1 MDRFAEMIA
10 DFMDKI
16 INADSLT
23 VLKQL
28 PDKCIDL
35 ILTDPPYGINVSKS
49 VYNVEAGQKRSHNAK
64 AVAGTYKH
72 ADWDS
77 DIPTKEYFDE
87 MERVAKHRIIFGGNY
102 FTEYLK
108 PSSGWIFWDKNNGTN
123 DFGDGELAWT
133 DFNKAIRKYQYTWNG
148 MLQED
153 MKNKEI
159 RIHPTQKPVGLL
171 MKILR
176 DYSEPGWLV
185 MDPFSGSG
193 STAIACERWGLPF
206 ICVERDVD
214 YYKVSIKRLDDERKQ
229 LNLFNGR
236 Y

>member
-1 MDRFAEMIA
+1 MIA
-10 DFMDKI
+10 DLTDKI

-72 ADWDS
+72 ADWDCA
-77 DIPTKEYFDE
+77 IPAKEYFDE

-108 PSSGWIFWDKNNGTN
+108 PSSGWIFWDKNNGSN

-148 MLQED
+148 MLQQD
-153 MKNKEI
+153 MKNKEV

-171 MKILR
+171 MQILR
-176 DYSEPGWLV
+176 DYSDAGWLV

-206 ICVERDVD
+206 ICVERDID
-214 YYKVSIKRLDDERKQ
+214 YYKASVERLNDERKQ

>member
-1 MDRFAEMIA
+1 MITELT
-10 DFMDKI
+10 DKI

-77 DIPTKEYFDE
+77 AIPAKEYFDE

-108 PSSGWIFWDKNNGTN
+108 PSSGWIFWDKNNGSN

-148 MLQED
+148 MLQQD
-153 MKNKEI
+153 MKNKEV

-171 MKILR
+171 MQILR
-176 DYSEPGWLV
+176 DYSDSGWLV

-193 STAIACERWGLPF
+193 STAIACERWGLSF
-206 ICVERDVD
+206 ICVERDID
-214 YYKVSIKRLDDERKQ
+214 YYKASVERLENERKQ

>member
-1 MDRFAEMIA
+1 MIA
-10 DFMDKI
+10 DLTDKI
-16 INADSLT
+16 INADCLT

-28 PDKCIDL
+28 PDKSIDL

-77 DIPTKEYFDE
+77 AIPAKEYFDE

-108 PSSGWIFWDKNNGTN
+108 PSSGWIFWDKNNGSN

-148 MLQED
+148 MLQQD
-153 MKNKEI
+153 MKNKEV

-171 MKILR
+171 MQILR
-176 DYSEPGWLV
+176 DYSDPGWLV
-185 MDPFSGSG
+185 CDPFSGSG

-206 ICVERDVD
+206 ICIERDVD
-214 YYKVSIKRLDDERKQ
+214 YFKASTKRLNDERKQ

>member
-1 MDRFAEMIA
+1 M
-10 DFMDKI
+10 
-16 INADSLT
+16 
-23 VLKQL
+23 
-28 PDKCIDL
+28 
-35 ILTDPPYGINVSKS
+35 
-49 VYNVEAGQKRSHNAK
+49 EAGQKRSHNAK

-77 DIPTKEYFDE
+77 AIPAKEYFDE

-108 PSSGWIFWDKNNGTN
+108 PSSGWIFWDKNNGSN

-148 MLQED
+148 MLQQD
-153 MKNKEI
+153 MKNKEV

-171 MKILR
+171 MQILR
-176 DYSEPGWLV
+176 DYSDAGWLV

-206 ICVERDVD
+206 ICVERDID
-214 YYKVSIKRLDDERKQ
+214 YYKASVERLNDERKQ

>member
-1 MDRFAEMIA
+1 MIA
-10 DFMDKI
+10 DLMDKI
-16 INADSLT
+16 INADCLT

-72 ADWDS
+72 ADWDFA
-77 DIPTKEYFDE
+77 IPAKEYFDE

-108 PSSGWIFWDKNNGTN
+108 PSSGWIFWDKNNGSN

-148 MLQED
+148 MLQQD
-153 MKNKEI
+153 MKNKEV

-171 MKILR
+171 TQILR

-185 MDPFSGSG
+185 CDPFSGSG

-206 ICVERDVD
+206 ICIERDVD
-214 YYKVSIKRLDDERKQ
+214 YFKASTERLNDERKQ

>member
-1 MDRFAEMIA
+1 MIA
-10 DFMDKI
+10 DLMDKI
-16 INADSLT
+16 INADCLT

-28 PDKCIDL
+28 PDKSIDL

-77 DIPTKEYFDE
+77 AIPAKEYFDE

-108 PSSGWIFWDKNNGTN
+108 PSSGWIFWDKNNGSN

-148 MLQED
+148 MLQQD
-153 MKNKEI
+153 MKNKEV

-171 MKILR
+171 MQILR
-176 DYSEPGWLV
+176 DYSDAGWLV

-206 ICVERDVD
+206 ICVERDID
-214 YYKVSIKRLDDERKQ
+214 YYKASVERLNDERKQ

>member
-1 MDRFAEMIA
+1 MIA
-10 DFMDKI
+10 DLMDKI
-16 INADSLT
+16 INADCLT

-28 PDKCIDL
+28 PDKSIDL

-77 DIPTKEYFDE
+77 AIPAKEYFDE

-108 PSSGWIFWDKNNGTN
+108 PSSGWIFWDKNNGSN

-148 MLQED
+148 MLQQD
-153 MKNKEI
+153 MKNKEV

-171 MKILR
+171 MQILR
-176 DYSEPGWLV
+176 DYSDPGWLV
-185 MDPFSGSG
+185 CDPFSGSG

-206 ICVERDVD
+206 ICIERDVD
-214 YYKVSIKRLDDERKQ
+214 YFKASTKRLNDERKQ